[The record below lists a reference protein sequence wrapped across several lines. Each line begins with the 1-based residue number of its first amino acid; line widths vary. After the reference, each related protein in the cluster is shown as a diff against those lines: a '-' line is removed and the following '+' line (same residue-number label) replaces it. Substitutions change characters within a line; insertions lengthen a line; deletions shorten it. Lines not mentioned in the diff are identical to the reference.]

1 MEKRVKEFSLSEVR
15 INCRS
20 SIDISGVEDV
30 ISYDDRSIVLV
41 VCGVRTVV
49 EGEELH
55 VTRLSVEEGKVSATG
70 HIGALIYEE
79 APVKKGG
86 FLSGLFRG

>member
-1 MEKRVKEFSLSEVR
+1 MENRVKEFSLSEVR
-15 INCRS
+15 INCRN
-20 SIDISGVEDV
+20 SIEISGVEQV

-41 VCGVRTVV
+41 VCGVRTII

-55 VTRLSVEEGKVSATG
+55 VTHLCVEEGKVSALG
-70 HIGALIYEE
+70 RIGALVYDE